1 MIIMDTGHSDLLHL
15 KPYERLRVAGFGWW
29 HVVSLVTREG
39 AAVMLDM
46 PSVRDRPHVATSVP
60 VVQVPVV
67 GPEQAYRSPLAA
79 LLGYDPAG
87 M

>member
-1 MIIMDTGHSDLLHL
+1 MDTGHSDLAPHAAR
-15 KPYERLRVAGFGWW
+15 PFGFGLWS
-29 HVVSLVTREG
+29 VVSLVTREA

-60 VVQVPVV
+60 VVHVPIV
-67 GPEQAYRSPLAA
+67 GAERAA
-79 LLGYDPAG
+79 PSLHTARQYDPAG